1 MTRASEKRRRS
12 PVKGE
17 ILEWRAADLER
28 KGNDGTYKQRAWWT
42 LCSVRLLPSIVV
54 VLACEGPCTT
64 CAAWNDGISE
74 VARPCGCRPMSWA
87 ICVSSAKRI
96 GAQREGK
103 LSCDGKRFDRKAP
116 RVDEGGFG
124 GEA

>member
-1 MTRASEKRRRS
+1 MASGGSRTKRKRWNVQTEGLVDTMFS
-12 PVKGE
+12 K
-17 ILEWRAADLER
+17 
-28 KGNDGTYKQRAWWT
+28 T
-42 LCSVRLLPSIVV
+42 PSIVV

-64 CAAWNDGISE
+64 CVAWNDGISE
-74 VARPCGCRPMSWA
+74 VARTCGCRPMSWA